1 MSQAQHQSTSSA
13 PAQPANRGPIGMLLA
28 AALNLIFAVVM
39 AWLLGIVVEIVGM
52 YFLWPQQGIHHSEA
66 MAQETI
72 AHIATY
78 PKSVLVPDTV
88 KFAHDVSDW
97 VVKPFIAIGALK
109 FIRANSGAVADG
121 LSRTKRALTLFLREL
136 ARFALIA
143 IYVAQNLALRLSI
156 VVFAL
161 PLFALLSLFAIVD
174 GLVRRDLRK
183 WNGGRESSFVYHHAK
198 KLTQWGLTGGLA
210 LYLAWP
216 LGGMN
221 PIYAVT
227 ALCAFAAWTLS
238 LTVASFKKYL

>member
-1 MSQAQHQSTSSA
+1 MSQAQR
-13 PAQPANRGPIGMLLA
+13 QPASPPAKPVNRGPVGMLLST
-28 AALNLIFAVVM
+28 ALSLIFTVFM

-52 YFLWPQQGIHHSEA
+52 YFLWPQQGINHTEA
-66 MAQETI
+66 MAQETL
-72 AHIATY
+72 AHLAAH
-78 PKSVLVPDTV
+78 PRSVLVGDTAH
-88 KFAHDVSDW
+88 FAHTVAEDA
-97 VVKPFIAIGALK
+97 VKPFIAIGALK
-109 FIRANSGAVADG
+109 FIRANSGAIPGG
-121 LSRTKRALTLFLREL
+121 LSRPKRALALFLREL
-136 ARFALIA
+136 ARYVLIA
-143 IYVAQNLALRLSI
+143 LYVAQNLALRLSI
-156 VVFAL
+156 IVFAL

-210 LYLAWP
+210 IYLAWP

-221 PIYAVT
+221 PMYVVT